1 MPTYEYRC
9 MDCGEIWERTEHI
22 AEHEEVAVHTIA
34 PPHCPH
40 CDSPRVEPAFSAFF
54 AKTTR
59 KS

>member
-9 MDCGEIWERTEHI
+9 EKCGHAFERRERV
-22 AEHEEVAVHTIA
+22 AEHAAQQARCPKCGSEHVAPV
-34 PPHCPH
+34 
-40 CDSPRVEPAFSAFF
+40 VSAFF